1 MPTTTSYVDLK
12 QACARQFAGRPTLR
26 QVASQQILKLLASKF
41 PWVAA
46 VQPALD
52 NADPFMLDSPV
63 PEADYWTTAPL
74 VDVVMQALLDGA
86 PMNLE
91 ALRGRTYNLGVDD
104 PYRFPASQSELDT
117 RALHGVTDAFNDLLR
132 DLTAAFCRA
141 QVDFWNAAPSL
152 VPDESG
158 LSRHR
163 WMQQT
168 LRTALLGSVRT
179 QSLAEDARTCL
190 YELLAG
196 RTATMQ
202 VNAIEVTMTSG
213 QDEQRELLP
222 DLLVILE
229 RDETR
234 LMLCCQPSGQV
245 RAYKSLDAF
254 AIDLRDRLAHRGR
267 FDSLTWSRYELEGEP
282 FLQQSGLLLGWML
295 SRLDHLPWLS
305 IDTVEQ
311 LEAWFAHL
319 SDPSTLFFEATYF
332 DEQSPGL
339 GVPDWLAQASSQD
352 RFEYQA
358 AMLDLAIEQ
367 ALSKG
372 QSSLD
377 GVLDLHAYSRERLRQ
392 QMMSDYPQEA
402 NYFPDDLILTVQSA
416 QGVPG
421 GAATGPGDGVVTRR
435 TLSLTEFAIGNLAA
449 LEHGSIVAID
459 HRHEQLIADWMTA
472 DYVKALV
479 SRVDIGGHY
488 PAYVSTALSD
498 PLTRDARIRCF
509 AREWRSQLLFDA
521 LKLKVRGGLD
531 LADWEA
537 LAEFCRSDLDLKTT
551 LDIAPLAFAV
561 PGYRR
566 LDTVTCM
573 FVIRLRQSQ
582 ALLLYRPLYPDAP
595 LRQFADADALMYA
608 IERDATLQG
617 SVLQWLG
624 DEARAIYGEGGF
636 IRPHRITGW
645 QETAAGVLVPIY
657 EAFESLGSPARLS
670 FQPWLADIDIN
681 LFMHKLQ
688 AMVDLARRQAVSSAQ
703 SRWQR
708 LLEGGWLLFNIVTP
722 LLRGPVAAVTWL
734 TLLIAAIDDDAQA
747 LEHGSDAKRS
757 LAILDLIGNLSM
769 LLGHVGVSEV
779 RQPMPREP
787 RLDIA
792 RPQAAPVMA
801 GISVEQGRAHL
812 AGALQDLDVGPVVHA
827 TGWGPGPAA
836 QLKALKHLVATVDL
850 GGIGEDP
857 DGYYRDAGER
867 YVLMA
872 GEHFQVRQW
881 GEEVRVVGPE
891 GQLGPWLWRG
901 ERWKVRE
908 GFFGGMPKGRG
919 RVASRQSQ
927 YDHLD
932 RLVTA
937 SIDEGE
943 VLRQQIVAD
952 TVQVIELDEKLEQHE
967 QSLADVE
974 QNREG
979 AFTSDQAGRLASFHR
994 QQIALKSAQLDDL
1007 RRSVIANLQ
1016 QAVESDRTV
1025 LDKIPQLLELQRF
1038 RDVRPT
1044 YTEDNFR
1051 AYLDAARNMLVIN
1064 SWNIFDELRRLAD
1077 YPELH
1082 RLSGILNGRPIVDV
1096 LDDYRLYRR
1105 YLANTVGSQASM
1117 LKASLDLDAF
1127 LPQIAPETL
1136 LISASEPITAQR
1148 LVSFRTIPSVQLR
1161 FHQAMNYA
1169 DLALHLDQLGHARQ
1183 LIRYREALAGET
1195 LKSAASAHAGL
1206 STGNLSAADCI
1217 EILQNAWDE
1226 YSTAIINGLDIA
1238 GNGGR
1243 VVELDRLGQ
1252 YAEELKALKRMV
1264 SEQLVEAIA
1273 EQDGVPPPARY
1284 PAYVTTQARQL
1295 PVRTSKG
1302 VLVIA
1307 TPVETGG
1314 VTGLEV
1320 REPFTDEL
1328 LHRFAADDAGGW
1340 IEVVDSTPAPVQPV
1354 DDARAQAESLLTEHG
1369 EMERMAREYVDGDV
1383 RSGKLARL
1391 LDGYLDALR
1400 VAVDGLSG
1408 AADGAVLLE
1417 RLQAQIELWSQRRTA
1432 LLVELFDK
1440 TRHPDV
1446 LALAFMHEQGLIRV
1460 EYQSPRRQI
1469 ADGSAM
1475 DEYRVLRLARPG
1487 DGKGR
1492 ALWVAHFHFEHGDD
1506 GPTAFT
1512 RGHLKTW
1519 QQRFFGR
1526 EDAQKLAAEGQRIH
1540 RGPITYAQ
1548 VKDIIPFFR

>member
-1 MPTTTSYVDLK
+1 MSNTTSISLK
-12 QACARQFAGRPTLR
+12 QACARQFADRPTLR
-26 QVASQQILKLLASKF
+26 QVASQQILKLLATKF
-41 PWVAA
+41 AWIAE

-52 NADPFMLDSPV
+52 DADPIMLDSPV
-63 PEADYWTTAPL
+63 PDADYWGTAPL
-74 VDVVMQALLDGA
+74 VDVVLQALLGGA

-91 ALRGRTYNLGVDD
+91 ALGARTYNLGVED
-104 PYRFPASQSELDT
+104 PYRFPASHSALDT
-117 RALHGVTDAFNDLLR
+117 RALHGVTEAFNDLVR
-132 DLTAAFCRA
+132 DLPAAFCQA
-141 QVDFWNAAPSL
+141 QVDFWNAAPCL
-152 VPDESG
+152 APDDCG
-158 LSRHR
+158 VSRHR
-163 WMQQT
+163 WMQQA
-168 LRTALLGSVRT
+168 LRTALLGSAQV
-179 QSLAEDARTCL
+179 QSLTEEARTCL
-190 YELLAG
+190 YELLGG
-196 RTATMQ
+196 RTASMQ
-202 VNAIEVTMTSG
+202 INAIEVTMSVG
-213 QDEQRELLP
+213 QEEQHELLP
-222 DLLVILE
+222 DLLVSLE

-234 LMLCCQPSGQV
+234 LMICCQPSGQV
-245 RAYKSLDAF
+245 HAYTSLDAF
-254 AIDLRDRLAHRGR
+254 AIDLRDRLAYRHR
-267 FDSLTWSRYELEGEP
+267 FDRLSWSRYALEGEP
-282 FLQQSGLLLGWML
+282 LLQQSGLLLGWML

-305 IDTVEQ
+305 IDSVEQ
-311 LEAWFAHL
+311 LEAWFAQL
-319 SDPSTLFFEATYF
+319 SDPSTLFFEAAYF
-332 DEQSPGL
+332 DEQAPGL
-339 GVPDWLAQASSQD
+339 AVPDWLVQASSQD
-352 RFEYQA
+352 RFEYQT
-358 AMLDLAIEQ
+358 AMLDLAVEQ

-377 GVLDLHAYSRERLRQ
+377 GVLDLHAYSREHLRQ
-392 QMMSDYPQEA
+392 QMLADYPQEA
-402 NYFPDDLILTVQSA
+402 NYFADDLILTVQSA

-421 GAATGPGDGVVTRR
+421 GVATGPGDGVVTRR

-449 LEHGSIVAID
+449 LEHGGIVAIA
-459 HRHEQLIADWMTA
+459 HRHGQLIADWMTA
-472 DYVKALV
+472 DYVQALV
-479 SRVDIGGHY
+479 GRVDIGGHY
-488 PAYVSTALSD
+488 PAYLSTALSD

-531 LADWEA
+531 LEA
-537 LAEFCRSDLDLKTT
+537 WQVLAEFCRGNLDLKST

-582 ALLLYRPLYPDAP
+582 VLLLYRPLYADAP
-595 LRQFADADALMYA
+595 LRQFADADALMHA
-608 IERDATLQG
+608 IDQDVALQG

-624 DEARAIYGEGGF
+624 DEARAIYGAGGF
-636 IRPHRITGW
+636 TRPHRITGW
-645 QETAAGVLVPIY
+645 QEAAGGVLVPIY
-657 EAFESLGSPARLS
+657 EAFESLGNPARLS
-670 FQPWLADIDIN
+670 FQPWLADTDIN

-688 AMVDLARRQAVSSAQ
+688 AMVDLARRQVVSNAQ

-722 LLRGPVAAVTWL
+722 LLRGPIAAVTWL
-734 TLLIAAIDDDAQA
+734 ALLLAAVNDDAQA
-747 LEHGSDAKRS
+747 LEHGSDAERS
-757 LAILDLIGNLSM
+757 LAVLDLIANLSM
-769 LLGHVGVSEV
+769 LLGHVGLPQA
-779 RQPMPREP
+779 RQPVPP
-787 RLDIA
+787 APPLDIA
-792 RPQAAPVMA
+792 RPQGVPALAAVPVQM
-801 GISVEQGRAHL
+801 GRTHL
-812 AGALQDLDVGPVVHA
+812 PGALQDVEVGPVVHA

-836 QLKALKHLVATVDL
+836 QLKALRHLAATVEL
-850 GGIGEDP
+850 RGIGEDAE
-857 DGYYRDAGER
+857 GYYRHAGER
-867 YVLMA
+867 YVMLY
-872 GEHFQVRQW
+872 GERFQVRQW
-881 GEEVRVVGPE
+881 GEQVRVVGPE

-901 ERWKVRE
+901 EQWKVRE

-919 RVASRQSQ
+919 RGASRQSQ
-927 YDHLD
+927 YDHLG
-932 RLVTA
+932 REMNA
-937 SIDEGE
+937 NIDEGE
-943 VLRQQIVAD
+943 RLRQRIVSD
-952 TVQVIELDEKLEQHE
+952 TLQVIELDEKLDLHE
-967 QSLADVE
+967 QSLADVV
-974 QNREG
+974 QNRDG
-979 AFTSDQAGRLASFHR
+979 AFTSDQAGKLATFHR
-994 QQIALKSAQLDDL
+994 QQIALKSAQMDDM

-1016 QAVESDRTV
+1016 QAVETDRSV
-1025 LDKIPQLLELQRF
+1025 MDKIPQLLELQRF
-1038 RDVRPT
+1038 RDVRAM
-1044 YTEDNFR
+1044 YTEENFR
-1051 AYLDAARNMLVIN
+1051 AYLEAARNMLVIN

-1082 RLSGILNGRPIVDV
+1082 RLSGILNGRPVADV

-1136 LISASEPITAQR
+1136 LISTSEPITAQR

-1183 LIRYREALAGET
+1183 LIRYRDALAGET

-1206 STGNLSAADCI
+1206 STGNLSAADRI
-1217 EILQNAWDE
+1217 EILQTAWDE

-1243 VVELDRLGQ
+1243 LVELDRLGQ

-1295 PVRTSKG
+1295 PVRTGKG

-1307 TPVETGG
+1307 TPVE
-1314 VTGLEV
+1314 TGLEV

-1340 IEVVDSTPAPVQPV
+1340 IEVVDSTPAPVQAV
-1354 DDARAQAESLLTEHG
+1354 DDARAQAESLLAEHG

-1383 RSGKLARL
+1383 RSGKLTRL

-1408 AADGAVLLE
+1408 VVDGAGLLE

-1440 TRHPDV
+1440 TRHPDA

-1460 EYQSPRRQI
+1460 EYQSGRRQI

-1492 ALWVAHFHFEHGDD
+1492 ALWVAHFHFEHADD

-1519 QQRFFGR
+1519 QQRFYGR

-1548 VKDIIPFFR
+1548 VKDIIPFLR